1 MWLLHGPRRE
11 GWRLAARCSP
21 VPIKDEKMFNATQ
34 VSKLFFAQNVTQSK
48 IPEDTCPPVA
58 LRAEKKV
65 ALVLFYI
72 FFFFL
77 VTSLLGVSSV

>member
-1 MWLLHGPRRE
+1 MCLLHGPRRV

-58 LRAEKKV
+58 LRAERG
-65 ALVLFYI
+65 LH
-72 FFFFL
+72 
-77 VTSLLGVSSV
+77 